1 MQLSVNSNSGIMMQM
16 RNQQEMMC
24 ELKHSKVLCE
34 GEGSTMQGEILHI
47 AVGGEIKMWTRFI
60 VEINFKY
67 CLG

>member
-1 MQLSVNSNSGIMMQM
+1 
-16 RNQQEMMC
+16 MC
-24 ELKHSKVLCE
+24 EWKHSKVLCE

-47 AVGGEIKMWTRFI
+47 ASGGEIKMWTHFI